1 MIAAMRVVMR
11 VVISLRVA
19 TALVRGT
26 PRVSGSLRTGRRLVA
41 PVAALRAPPVAAAL
55 RSTAEL
61 RLEAYEW
68 TANYAAPASLVAGA
82 VIASFYDVENDATM
96 DAHVEDHAWVRVAKK
111 GVKLL
116 LMSAFALELL
126 TVFITTITGTM
137 LLSDASVN
145 LARAAASPMG
155 MLRATFEFEYL
166 ASRICFFQGMMN
178 WLGAIALREAIPKRG
193 QSKAH
198 RRIGRCISSS
208 IVTLIFLMA
217 GEYNAHT
224 EYQDYWSM
232 LKRLVAAFGRRFYGH
247 RPPRVMPSL
256 AVPAAVV
263 TLGLGLRALMAADDD
278 EHDDG
283 DPSK

>member
-1 MIAAMRVVMR
+1 MRVVMR

-126 TVFITTITGTM
+126 TVFITILLTGK
-137 LLSDASVN
+137 
-145 LARAAASPMG
+145 
-155 MLRATFEFEYL
+155 
-166 ASRICFFQGMMN
+166 I
-178 WLGAIALREAIPKRG
+178 
-193 QSKAH
+193 
-198 RRIGRCISSS
+198 
-208 IVTLIFLMA
+208 
-217 GEYNAHT
+217 
-224 EYQDYWSM
+224 
-232 LKRLVAAFGRRFYGH
+232 
-247 RPPRVMPSL
+247 
-256 AVPAAVV
+256 
-263 TLGLGLRALMAADDD
+263 LGLSYLR
-278 EHDDG
+278 
-283 DPSK
+283 

>member
-19 TALVRGT
+19 TALVCRPGRGT

-41 PVAALRAPPVAAAL
+41 PVAALRTPPVAAAL

-137 LLSDASVN
+137 LLSDASVE
-145 LARAAASPMG
+145 LCVDSRYSTRLQRARTRTVWTDPFG
-155 MLRATFEFEYL
+155 R
-166 ASRICFFQGMMN
+166 ASRTR
-178 WLGAIALREAIPKRG
+178 REQSMPPKI
-193 QSKAH
+193 S
-198 RRIGRCISSS
+198 RIDFDVTERESSEVWWGPPKPVVDFHTGSRTRSSPRSCSSS
-208 IVTLIFLMA
+208 PRSSSSSGAT
-217 GEYNAHT
+217 T
-224 EYQDYWSM
+224 
-232 LKRLVAAFGRRFYGH
+232 
-247 RPPRVMPSL
+247 RP
-256 AVPAAVV
+256 
-263 TLGLGLRALMAADDD
+263 
-278 EHDDG
+278 
-283 DPSK
+283 